1 MNGAPLKVDK
11 VISRT
16 VTVPAKSRFTFL
28 SANRITDPENGIE
41 VVFSEPISSSQ
52 DLKGLIVVE
61 GVTTRT
67 QIKGNI
73 VHVFF
78 EPTRKN
84 TLTLKVNAGITSE
97 TGKKLEAD
105 ASMQFIEKAEKPE
118 VMFVSNGTIL
128 PNSKGLVVP
137 FRAISLYAVDVS
149 VVRIFENNVLM
160 FLQDNSLESSSE
172 LRRSGRLVYRK
183 MLRLGNEQ
191 NVTEWGDYS
200 VDLSELIAQEP
211 GAIYRVM
218 LSFRQEYSA
227 YPCGDD
233 DALPSGGP
241 CWINLNLSKEKSIK
255 NLMILTGTYLVPI
268 IIWSMKTMT
277 GGCMTGTKETIPATL
292 LTT

>member
-1 MNGAPLKVDK
+1 
-11 VISRT
+11 
-16 VTVPAKSRFTFL
+16 
-28 SANRITDPENGIE
+28 
-41 VVFSEPISSSQ
+41 
-52 DLKGLIVVE
+52 
-61 GVTTRT
+61 
-67 QIKGNI
+67 
-73 VHVFF
+73 
-78 EPTRKN
+78 
-84 TLTLKVNAGITSE
+84 
-97 TGKKLEAD
+97 
-105 ASMQFIEKAEKPE
+105 MQFIEKAEKPE
-118 VMFVSNGTIL
+118 VIFVSNGTIL

-191 NVTEWGDYS
+191 NVTEWGNYS

-233 DALPSGGP
+233 DALPSGGGP